1 MVAHKVGNDALG
13 QKFEYRRVTKKAGDI
28 DQQIPGELIAL
39 VRVLA
44 QEIEILGGSLD
55 SRQRHPPLDTPLERT
70 VLVKREVM
78 NRHRAQDSDNIRQEV
93 LDRLQRGRFRRL
105 RHEDLTALTRDQRLC
120 DLRGA
125 EHEIDRTG
133 CDSATRHAVIVGF
146 ADVLGDDEAAFRLNG
161 LQAKTAVRAGS
172 GKHHADGARSIFLS
186 QRIQEE
192 VERKPRAVSR
202 LRL

>member
-1 MVAHKVGNDALG
+1 MTLFARNSN
-13 QKFEYRRVTKKAGDI
+13 TKKAGDI

-39 VRVLA
+39 VRFPTH
-44 QEIEILGGSLD
+44 EIEIVGGSLGP
-55 SRQRHPPLDTPLERT
+55 RQRHPPLDAPLERT
-70 VLVKREVM
+70 ALVKREVV
-78 NRHRAQDSDNIRQEV
+78 NGLRAQERDDVRQQV
-93 LDRLQRGRFRRL
+93 LHRLERGRFRRL
-105 RHEDLTALTRDQRLC
+105 RHEGLTALTRDQRLC

-172 GKHHADGARSIFLS
+172 GKHHADGARPIFLS

-202 LRL
+202 LRF